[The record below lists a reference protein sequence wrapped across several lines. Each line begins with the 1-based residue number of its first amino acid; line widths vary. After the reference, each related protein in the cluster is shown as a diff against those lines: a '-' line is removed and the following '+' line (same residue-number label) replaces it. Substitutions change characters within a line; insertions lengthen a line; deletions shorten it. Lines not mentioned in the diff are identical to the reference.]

1 MSEER
6 VNEEQI
12 SEERSGKISVT
23 TENIFPIIRKWLYA
37 DRDIFL
43 RELVSN
49 SLDAIEKYRQ
59 LTEMGEATADD
70 AELSVTV
77 LFDADKKLLRIEDN
91 GIGMTEAEIDK
102 YINQI
107 AFSGAVDFAEKYKKG
122 GSDNGIIGH
131 FGLGFYSAFMVADK
145 VEIDSLSWQAGA
157 VPAHWE
163 SEDGLSYLFK
173 PAVGNTRGTVISV
186 HLSEEAAGV
195 FDAPKLRQT
204 LRRYCAFAAAPI
216 YFVDVKAEA
225 AEKKEAEEEAEPEV
239 DASSPKPINNSKP
252 LWLKDPNEC
261 TEEEYR
267 KFYREAFNDY
277 VEPLFWIHLNMDYP
291 FRLKG
296 IFYFPNTDMRYER
309 LAGNVKLFYKQIFV
323 ADDIKEVVPEYLF
336 LLRGCIDCPDLP
348 LNVSRSYLQND
359 AYVRKLS
366 NYIVRKV
373 ADKLIE
379 LSKNEREQYE
389 KWWPDVAFFVKYGS
403 LKDEKFFDRVA
414 PAILFPTTAEEF
426 LTLEDL
432 GEQACYTDDA
442 EKQVLYV
449 RRAEAQGR
457 KVVVFNDE
465 IDTPFISM
473 LEYKKAPLRFA
484 RVDSELEGGEGN
496 KKLLEAV
503 RPELEKAATGTKL
516 TFRAASLG
524 PAALPAFLTETEEM
538 RRTREMS
545 KAFARMGGDLGGFGR
560 DMEEYVLVVNTDN
573 ALIDMLADDDLSALQ
588 REMLAGEVYDL
599 ARLGSGV
606 LLADDLESFLER
618 TNRLLSH
625 VVWDQAAHEQAEL
638 NRLAAEAEA
647 LSDEAE
653 AGTLADDEDGGAES
667 DDADNSAD
675 ETDAEVPSADE

>member
-1 MSEER
+1 MSEDRINEEK
-6 VNEEQI
+6 VNEG
-12 SEERSGKISVT
+12 RGGRISVT

-37 DRDIFL
+37 EQDIFL

-59 LTEMGEATADD
+59 LTEMGEAEATDE
-70 AELSVTV
+70 ELSVTV
-77 LFDADKKLLRIEDN
+77 RFDADKKLLRIEDN

-145 VEIDSLSWQAGA
+145 VEIDSLSWQPGA
-157 VPAHWE
+157 APAHWE
-163 SEDGLSYLFK
+163 SEDGLNYLFK
-173 PAVGNTRGTVISV
+173 PAVHDSRGTVISV

-195 FDAPKLRQT
+195 FDAHKIRQT

-216 YFVDVKAEA
+216 HFVDVKAEA
-225 AEKKEAEEEAEPEV
+225 EVAEEDDTEAAVPSRE
-239 DASSPKPINNSKP
+239 PINNSNP
-252 LWLKDPNEC
+252 LWLKDPNEV

-267 KFYREAFNDY
+267 EFYREAFNDY

-359 AYVRKLS
+359 AYVQKLS

-432 GEQACYTDDA
+432 GEQAYYTDDA

-457 KVVVFNDE
+457 KVLVFNDE

-473 LEYKKAPLRFA
+473 LEYKKSPLRFA
-484 RVDSELEGGEGN
+484 RVDSELEGGEGD
-496 KKLLEAV
+496 KKLLDAV
-503 RPELEKAATGTKL
+503 RPELEMAAAGTKL

-538 RRTREMS
+538 RRAREMS
-545 KAFARMGGDLGGFGR
+545 KAFARMGGDLAGFGM

-573 ALIDMLADDDLSALQ
+573 ALINMLADEDLSALQ

-647 LSDEAE
+647 LSAETEA
-653 AGTLADDEDGGAES
+653 LSDEDYGAKA
-667 DDADNSAD
+667 DDADSSAD